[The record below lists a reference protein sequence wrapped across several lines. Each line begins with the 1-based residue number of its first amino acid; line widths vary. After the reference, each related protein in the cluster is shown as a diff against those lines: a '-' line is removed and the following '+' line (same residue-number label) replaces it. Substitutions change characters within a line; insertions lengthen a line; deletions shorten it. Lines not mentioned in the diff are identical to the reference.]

1 MVYDVLFYRKMKLTV
16 MVFNNL
22 VLGIQMVTFNLI
34 CVLVSLFAGGLL
46 QGEIDWPTFRGP
58 QGNGVAVGS
67 APVSWNADAR
77 DGEIEGVLWQVDV
90 PGLGHSSPVISGDRI
105 FLVTAI
111 ASDGKAPLKVGP
123 GGRPEAAE
131 DNGEQSWLLICY
143 DKHTGK
149 EIWRRTAHRGIP
161 RATRHA
167 KATHANTSVVVS
179 GDCVVAFFGSEG
191 IYCYDFEG
199 GLRWSRDLGVINI
212 SKYGIGWG
220 YASSPAVYS
229 DRVALVC
236 DDPAKPFLVLLNLK
250 DGKEVWR
257 VSRENIC
264 ERNWSTPFIHSE
276 PERTQVVVNGWPW
289 VVSYDLK
296 TGQEFWR
303 IRGGGDNPVPT
314 PFEANGWIYLTS
326 AHGGLS
332 PIYVVRPDATG
343 DISPA
348 EDKSSNKGMVW
359 STPRGGC
366 YMSTPVVCGDYLI
379 LGNSNGVVRCFHAV
393 TGERLYEKRLGAN
406 AGIISSLVV
415 ADDRVYCASENGT
428 VYVLEVGPEFKLLA
442 ENRMGQPCFATPA
455 ISNGVIFVRTTEKLV
470 AIQ

>member
-1 MVYDVLFYRKMKLTV
+1 MLTLKM
-16 MVFNNL
+16 
-22 VLGIQMVTFNLI
+22 I
-34 CVLVSLFAGGLL
+34 CVVIGLFSGSLL
-46 QGEIDWPTFRGP
+46 QSESDWPTFRGP
-58 QGNGVAVGS
+58 RGDGVS
-67 APVSWNADAR
+67 ASSVAESWNADAQS
-77 DGEIEGVLWQVDV
+77 GELEGVLWQVDV
-90 PGLGHSSPVISGDRI
+90 PGLGHSSPVISGDRV
-105 FLVTAI
+105 FLATAV

-131 DNGEQSWLLICY
+131 DNGEQSWLLLCY
-143 DKHTGK
+143 DKNTGK
-149 EIWRRTAHRGIP
+149 EVWRRTAHRGIP

-179 GDCVVAFFGSEG
+179 GNRVIVFFGSEG
-191 IYCYDFEG
+191 IYCYDLEG
-199 GLRWSRDLGVINI
+199 KLQWSRDLGVINV

-220 YASSPAVYS
+220 FASSPAVHS
-229 DRVALVC
+229 DRIALVC
-236 DDPAKPFLVLLNLK
+236 DDPSKPFLVLLDLK

-264 ERNWSTPFIHSE
+264 ERNWSTPYIHTS
-276 PERTQVVVNGWPW
+276 PERTQIVVNGWPY

-296 TGQEFWR
+296 TGKELWR

-314 PFEANGWIYLTS
+314 PFESNGWIYLTS

-343 DISPA
+343 DVSPT
-348 EDKSSNKGMVW
+348 EGKSNNDGIVW
-359 STPRGGC
+359 SIPRGGC

-379 LGNSNGVVRCFHAV
+379 LGNSNGVVRCYNAV

-406 AGIISSLVV
+406 AGIISSLV
-415 ADDRVYCASENGT
+415 AAGDRVYCASENGT
-428 VYVLEVGPEFKLLA
+428 VYVLKAGLEFELLA
-442 ENRMGQPCFATPA
+442 ENKMGQPCFATPA
-455 ISNGVIFVRTTEKLV
+455 ISDGVIFVRTSEKLV

>member
-1 MVYDVLFYRKMKLTV
+1 MLTLKM
-16 MVFNNL
+16 
-22 VLGIQMVTFNLI
+22 I
-34 CVLVSLFAGGLL
+34 CVVIGLFSGSLL
-46 QGEIDWPTFRGP
+46 QSESDWPTFRGP
-58 QGNGVAVGS
+58 RGDGVS
-67 APVSWNADAR
+67 ASSVAESWNADAQS
-77 DGEIEGVLWQVDV
+77 GELEGVLWQVDV
-90 PGLGHSSPVISGDRI
+90 PGLGHSSPVISGDRV
-105 FLVTAI
+105 FLATAV

-131 DNGEQSWLLICY
+131 DNGEQSWLLLCY
-143 DKHTGK
+143 DKNTGK
-149 EIWRRTAHRGIP
+149 EVWRRTAHRGIP

-179 GDCVVAFFGSEG
+179 GNRVIVFFGSEG
-191 IYCYDFEG
+191 IYCYDLEG
-199 GLRWSRDLGVINI
+199 KLQWSRDLGVINV

-220 YASSPAVYS
+220 FASSPAVHS
-229 DRVALVC
+229 DRIALVC
-236 DDPAKPFLVLLNLK
+236 DDPSKPFLVLLDLK

-264 ERNWSTPFIHSE
+264 ERNWSTPYIHTS
-276 PERTQVVVNGWPW
+276 PERTQIVVNGWPY

-296 TGQEFWR
+296 TGKELWR

-314 PFEANGWIYLTS
+314 PFESNGWIYLTS

-343 DISPA
+343 DVSPT
-348 EDKSSNKGMVW
+348 EGKSNDDGIVW
-359 STPRGGC
+359 SIPRGGC

-379 LGNSNGVVRCFHAV
+379 LGNSNGVVRCYNAV

-406 AGIISSLVV
+406 AGIISSLV
-415 ADDRVYCASENGT
+415 AAGDRVYCASENGT
-428 VYVLEVGPEFKLLA
+428 VYVLKAGPEFELLA
-442 ENRMGQPCFATPA
+442 ENKMGQPCFATPA
-455 ISNGVIFVRTTEKLV
+455 ISDGVIFVRTSEKLV